1 MFEDPKIAGNIFE
14 TFDRF
19 VDGVV
24 IFCIF
29 KVVGRQGRS
38 QVALPPPLS
47 FPPISRRKNERGGI
61 KKGVFIVKILWGS
74 LGCCTVLVPR
84 KCTPPP
90 PPVEL

>member
-38 QVALPPPLS
+38 QVALPPPP
-47 FPPISRRKNERGGI
+47 FPFLRLVEEKMKGEE
-61 KKGVFIVKILWGS
+61 KKKQFS
-74 LGCCTVLVPR
+74 LL
-84 KCTPPP
+84 K
-90 PPVEL
+90 

>member
-29 KVVGRQGRS
+29 KVVGWQGRS

-47 FPPISRRKNERGGI
+47 FPPISRRKSERGG
-61 KKGVFIVKILWGS
+61 KKKQFS
-74 LGCCTVLVPR
+74 LL
-84 KCTPPP
+84 K
-90 PPVEL
+90 